1 MLWFPTG
8 GGKTEA
14 YLGVTAFTLFYN
26 RLKDSSND
34 GVQALMRYTLRLL
47 TAQQFER
54 ASKLI
59 VCMENIRAKNSE
71 KFGIKEFSIG
81 IWVGKDVTPNTIN
94 KAKESYDMLYH
105 NADPSKCKFL
115 LQHVHFVSTNRPK
128 WLSTS

>member
-1 MLWFPTG
+1 MLVIESIVNKSSNFKDNVDLLWFPTG

-59 VCMENIRAKNSE
+59 VCMENI
-71 KFGIKEFSIG
+71 
-81 IWVGKDVTPNTIN
+81 
-94 KAKESYDMLYH
+94 
-105 NADPSKCKFL
+105 
-115 LQHVHFVSTNRPK
+115 
-128 WLSTS
+128 